1 MAWTSAQRTVFS
13 SMLSAYIQ
21 KNLVFKNAVNYKWE
35 PEAIRS
41 KVVTINRLGAIT
53 VGTYVADMAQISSSA
68 PVFTSQNLTLDQY
81 KYFNVP
87 VDDILYATTN
97 IELFRPIAEKGGYE
111 LAQVQDAAI
120 AAQYTNFTT
129 VVSASS
135 SISSSV
141 LVSNGATETATTA
154 SAYDWIINLQ
164 TKLDENH
171 VPSTNR
177 YCIAPSW
184 FVNMVAKDD
193 RFASFDQSV
202 RQYGVMGS
210 IADMTVLKSEN
221 IQSVGDG
228 QAIMALHQDA
238 ISFAT
243 GLENLEQLRSTT
255 NFSTYIRALAVYGIK
270 TVEPTYGAILYAR
283 TV

>member
-1 MAWTSAQRTVFS
+1 
-13 SMLSAYIQ
+13 
-21 KNLVFKNAVNYKWE
+21 
-35 PEAIRS
+35 
-41 KVVTINRLGAIT
+41 VVTINRLGAIT

-68 PVFTSQNLTLDQY
+68 PVFTSQNLTLDNY
-81 KYFNVP
+81 RYFNVP

-97 IELFRPIAEKGGYE
+97 IELFRPIASKGGYE

-120 AAQYTNFTT
+120 AAQYSNIYNH
-129 VVSASS
+129 VSASTS
-135 SISSSV
+135 PSSSV
-141 LVSNGATETATTA
+141 LVLNGATENANTA
-154 SAYDWIINLQ
+154 SAYDWIINGQ

-171 VPSTNR
+171 VPATDR
-177 YCIAPSW
+177 FCIAPSW

-221 IQSVGDG
+221 VPTIGDG
-228 QAIMALHQDA
+228 QGIMFLHKDC

-243 GLENLEQLRSTT
+243 GLESLEQLRSTT
-255 NFSTYIRALAVYGIK
+255 NFATYIRALAVYGIK
-270 TVEPTYGAILYAR
+270 VIEPTYGSILYAR
-283 TV
+283 TD